1 MDSERFLS
9 LFDSGDTET
18 LVKEFPF
25 YIMTDSSCVESKVG
39 DYIYDGCKIFKVV
52 LSIGGRHFYYY
63 YYTLSYPDYI
73 EDFDVIK
80 EEDRYDW
87 SKYSELVS

>member
-25 YIMTDSSCVESKVG
+25 FVMTDSTYVESKTLDSVYG
-39 DYIYDGCKIFKVV
+39 GCERFKVI

-63 YYTLSYPDYI
+63 YYALSYPDFI